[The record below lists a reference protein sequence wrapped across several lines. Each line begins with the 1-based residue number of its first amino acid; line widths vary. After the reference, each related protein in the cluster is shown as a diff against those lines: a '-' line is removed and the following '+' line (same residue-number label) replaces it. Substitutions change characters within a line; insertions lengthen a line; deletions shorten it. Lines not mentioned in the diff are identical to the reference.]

1 MKDNRNEILARLLI
15 DYSVKLQ
22 AGEILYL
29 EIKGKETLELAK
41 QVIRIA
47 TEKGAVPFWY
57 YNDESLLRQWIHSAN
72 DNQFKK
78 QAELHLEL
86 MKRAD
91 AYIGLRGSDNPFD
104 LADIDSKQMDKQK
117 TLFYKPVH
125 LEERVKRTKWVVLR
139 YPNNAMAQLAE
150 TSQESFEDF
159 YYEVCCADYA
169 KMSKAQ
175 DKLKALIEAT
185 DKVRLKAPGTDLTFS
200 IKGIPCVKCDGTR
213 NIPDGEVYTA
223 PVRESVNGTIRYNT
237 PSLYEGVVYNGI
249 SLTFDNGKIV
259 KATADSNVEK
269 LNKILDTDE
278 GARYVGE
285 FAIGV
290 NPFIL
295 HPMKDTLF
303 DEKIAGSFHFTPGQ
317 CYDEAPNGNQSA
329 IHWDLVLIQRPD
341 YGGGE
346 IWFDD
351 KLIRKDGVF
360 TDLELEKSFSAENL
374 RSRELE

>member
-1 MKDNRNEILARLLI
+1 MKDKRNEILAHLLI

-29 EIKGKETLELAK
+29 EIKGKEALDLGK

-57 YNDESLLRQWIHSAN
+57 YNDESLLRQWVHSAN

-175 DKLKALIEAT
+175 DKLKALMEAT

-200 IKGIPCVKCDGTR
+200 IKDIPCVKCDGTR

-249 SLTFDNGKIV
+249 SFTFEKGKII

-295 HPMKDTLF
+295 QPMKDTLF

-360 TDLELEKSFSAENL
+360 TDPGLEKAFSAENL
-374 RSRELE
+374 RSSEL